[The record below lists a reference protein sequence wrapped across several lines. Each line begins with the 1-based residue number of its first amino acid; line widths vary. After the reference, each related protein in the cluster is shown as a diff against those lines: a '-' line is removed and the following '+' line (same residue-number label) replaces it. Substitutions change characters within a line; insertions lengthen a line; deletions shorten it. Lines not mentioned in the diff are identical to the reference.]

1 MCGRLL
7 THRITKESI
16 NAERTKTL
24 LRLQTT
30 IEDMLVPL
38 IKKCPEMSLHRIDR
52 QACGLLTVVG
62 HYLSELVRL
71 GLWPLSRIVEQNNIN
86 TIASQIQHFENF
98 DETSH
103 EDEGDDWGCRT
114 PPFGPQKNKVG
125 KKYVVWRERCSV
137 PEIDC
142 KKLLQDATRV
152 ASEAQQG
159 LCLNCIKNG
168 RVTTEEG
175 NCQARCQWDCQMQQT
190 KESTQIATP

>member
-1 MCGRLL
+1 
-7 THRITKESI
+7 
-16 NAERTKTL
+16 
-24 LRLQTT
+24 
-30 IEDMLVPL
+30 MLVPL
-38 IKKCPEMSLHRIDR
+38 IKKCPEMSLHRIGR
-52 QACGLLTVVG
+52 QPCGLLTVVG

-71 GLWPLSRIVEQNNIN
+71 GLWPLSRIVEQTNIN

-103 EDEGDDWGCRT
+103 EDEEDGWGGRT
-114 PPFGPQKNKVG
+114 PQFGTRKNRAR
-125 KKYVVWRERCSV
+125 KKQVEYVVLREGCSI

-190 KESTQIATP
+190 KESTQIAIP

>member
-1 MCGRLL
+1 MLN
-7 THRITKESI
+7 HRITKESI

-24 LRLQTT
+24 LRLQTA

-38 IKKCPEMSLHRIDR
+38 IDNCPEMSLHRSRR

-71 GLWPLSRIVEQNNIN
+71 GLWPLSRIVEQTNIN
-86 TIASQIQHFENF
+86 IIASQIQHFENF
-98 DETSH
+98 DEISH
-103 EDEGDDWGCRT
+103 EDDWGGRT
-114 PPFGPQKNKVG
+114 QLRPQKYHVG
-125 KKYVVWRERCSV
+125 KKQIVWQERCRV

-142 KKLLQDATRV
+142 KKLLQDAIRV
-152 ASEAQQG
+152 ASKDQQG